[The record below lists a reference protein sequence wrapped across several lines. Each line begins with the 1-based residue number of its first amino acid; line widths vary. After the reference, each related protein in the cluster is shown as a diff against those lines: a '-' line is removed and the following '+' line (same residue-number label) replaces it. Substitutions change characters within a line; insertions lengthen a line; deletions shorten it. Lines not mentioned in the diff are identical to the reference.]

1 MQALPLSAL
10 TQEETLRLLES
21 MYFRRWGAQNFTFTA
36 RSFETVFRLK
46 EGIVI
51 DDKPYALPLAAVR
64 LGEGFI
70 KTIGDDALLDT
81 VKRAIE
87 ETKRLVDHDPERGRQ
102 ENAGY
107 KRILQAALRELGS
120 LNDRLE
126 GKQRPVIVIGRQQ
139 ERDAPPMEVKP
150 VHLLAQLLCD
160 FNESH
165 FVYPSAF
172 SAP

>member
-1 MQALPLSAL
+1 
-10 TQEETLRLLES
+10 
-21 MYFRRWGAQNFTFTA
+21 
-36 RSFETVFRLK
+36 LK

-51 DDKPYALPLAAVR
+51 DDKPCALPLAAIR

-70 KTIGDDALLDT
+70 KTIGDSALLDT

-87 ETKRLVDHDPERGRQ
+87 ETKRLIEQDAESRRQ
-102 ENAGY
+102 ENAGH
-107 KRILQAALRELGS
+107 KKNLQAALKELDS

-126 GKQRPVIVIGRQQ
+126 GKQRSIFVIGGQQ
-139 ERDAPPMEVKP
+139 ERDTPPMEVQS

-165 FVYPSAF
+165 FVYPTAL
-172 SAP
+172 